1 MLWGEN
7 VKICING
14 VVRDMTPE
22 EEKYYTDTL
31 RDSTPP
37 EPTTED
43 RITALEQMNDM
54 LLDMVAE
61 NTYELCLMS
70 LGIDIEED

>member
-1 MLWGEN
+1 MRVGEF
-7 VKICING
+7 VNG
-14 VVRDMTPE
+14 VMIYRDATPE
-22 EEKYYTDTL
+22 EEAEWL
-31 RDSTPP
+31 RVSAELPPP

>member
-1 MLWGEN
+1 MRVCEN
-7 VKICING
+7 GIL
-14 VVRDMTPE
+14 RDATPE
-22 EEKYYTDTL
+22 EEVL
-31 RDSTPP
+31 FAELERDSTPP

-43 RITALEQMNDM
+43 RITALEAMNDM

>member
-1 MLWGEN
+1 M
-7 VKICING
+7 KIYRNG
-14 VVRDMTPE
+14 IYRNATPE
-22 EEKYYTDTL
+22 EEVEWL
-31 RDSTPP
+31 RESAELLPP